1 MEFMYLP
8 AIAILAYSVLEFL
21 KNKKYHT
28 SKMMKWLALY
38 DVIYINVV
46 IIYGIL
52 FDGFSDLLSRGWAFP
67 VLIGLIILTGIP
79 VQVYGYLLF
88 KKEENKPEKWIK
100 LIIYYILVA
109 IVLVKM
115 F

>member
-1 MEFMYLP
+1 MYLL
-8 AIAILAYSVLEFL
+8 AITIFLYSVLDFL
-21 KNKKYHT
+21 KNKKFHT
-28 SKMMKWLALY
+28 SIMMKWLALY
-38 DVIYINVV
+38 H
-46 IIYGIL
+46 IIYFNIILTFGIL
-52 FDGFSDLLSRGWAFP
+52 FNGFNNLLSREWAFP